1 MDGNV
6 LFHLHRLAKLSA
18 DILHSPPA
26 PRTFDGWT
34 RYYRSQLLEAGLV
47 RSANHVD
54 QRKLEVDFLQE
65 SLHPDSRGDS
75 DPAGARDWAENS
87 TWHGLQVLATEA
99 GGSADD
105 AGTVEFIASYT
116 YDGQDKQYREVAE
129 FERVERRWYF
139 RAGRPAVKQPIV
151 RDEPKI
157 GRNDAC
163 PCGSGRKY
171 KRCCGA

>member
-1 MDGNV
+1 MNCPCG
-6 LFHLHRLAKLSA
+6 AAA
-18 DILHSPPA
+18 DYAACCEPIIKGTRPA
-26 PRTFDGWT
+26 VTAEELMRA
-34 RYYRSQLLEAGLV
+34 RYTAYTQVEL
-47 RSANHVD
+47 
-54 QRKLEVDFLQE
+54 DFIQE
-65 SLHPDSRGDS
+65 SLHPDARGDS

-87 TWHGLQVLATEA
+87 TWHGLEVLNTEA
-99 GGSADD
+99 GGPGDD
-105 AGTVEFIASYT
+105 AGKVEFIASYT

-129 FERVERRWYF
+129 FERVEGRWYF
-139 RAGRPAVKQPIV
+139 RGGRPAIKQPIV